1 MLPCGAAGAVA
12 AVPFGASGR
21 LRDMLTV
28 VGIGE
33 DGWSGLSPAAAAELT
48 EADVVI
54 GSRRQID
61 LVSGRVKQSE
71 LWPSP
76 MAAALPGLLER
87 YPGRRVAVLAS
98 GDPMFYGVG
107 ATLVRLFG
115 PEQVRV
121 VPQVS
126 SVSLACARLGW
137 TLAEVDVISA
147 VGRPLSALQPWIQP
161 GRRLLVLVSEG
172 DGASRV
178 AALLRKRGYG
188 GSTLV
193 VLERL
198 GGPVERTVRSTAQAW
213 SGTDHDPL
221 ALVAIDCVAGESAVS
236 LPRGPGLPDD
246 VFESDGALTKR
257 EIRAVTLSALGP
269 TPGAVLWDVGAGSG
283 SIAIEWMRSHADCR
297 AVAIEARADRRERIG
312 RNAEAL
318 GVPGLT
324 VVAGAAPT
332 ALEGLPRP
340 DAIFIGGGLTTTGV
354 VEACLAA
361 LRPGGRLVAN
371 GVTIESETALAGWY
385 ERLGGELS
393 RLAVSHAAPLGSF
406 STFRPALPVTQWTY
420 TKERKG

>member
-1 MLPCGAAGAVA
+1 MLPCAAGSAVA

-21 LRDMLTV
+21 LRDMVTV

-61 LVSGRVKQSE
+61 LVSGQVKQTE

-76 MAAALPGLLER
+76 MAAALPGLLDR
-87 YPGRRVAVLAS
+87 YPGRRVVVLAS

-115 PEQVRV
+115 PKKVRV

-137 TLAEVDVISA
+137 MLAEVDVISV

-161 GRRLLVLVSEG
+161 GRRLLVLVSES

-178 AALLRKRGYG
+178 AAVLRQRGYG
-188 GSTLV
+188 GSALV

-198 GGPVERTVRSTAQAW
+198 GGPVERAARSTAQAW
-213 SGTDHDPL
+213 GSGEHDPL
-221 ALVAIDCVAGESAVS
+221 AVVAIECVADDSAAL
-236 LPRGPGLPDD
+236 LPRVPGLPDD

-257 EIRAVTLSALGP
+257 EIRAVTLSALAP
-269 TPGAVLWDVGAGSG
+269 TPGTLLWDVGSGSG

-297 AVAIEARADRRERIG
+297 AVAVESRADRRERIT
-312 RNAEAL
+312 RNADAL

-324 VVAGAAPT
+324 LVAAAAPA

-340 DAIFIGGGLTTTGV
+340 DAVFIGGGLTTDGV
-354 VEACLAA
+354 VETCLASLA
-361 LRPGGRLVAN
+361 PGGRLVAN

-385 ERLGGELS
+385 DKCGGDLS

-406 STFRPALPVTQWTY
+406 STFRPALAVTQWAY
-420 TKERKG
+420 VKESKG